1 MKVIKTLFLL
11 ALLFSFVSCN
21 KTGPSNAFSDN
32 DKQVII
38 DRETKTWE
46 YSKTK
51 ELDKLKE
58 ILADDYIGYFGRK
71 TMTQQDVIKSLQK
84 ATVRS
89 YELINIKVKAISK
102 DVAIIY
108 YLANQNGVSE
118 DGTLWVPKVA
128 AAATYVK
135 RNEIWYAVFY
145 QETILDK

>member
-1 MKVIKTLFLL
+1 MRNLFIIILSIWFFSCSSKTNSSEF
-11 ALLFSFVSCN
+11 
-21 KTGPSNAFSDN
+21 TEE
-32 DKQVII
+32 DKKEII
-38 DRETKTWE
+38 DREVKTWE

-51 ELDKLKE
+51 ELNKLKE
-58 ILADDYIGYFGRK
+58 ILADDYTGYFGKK
-71 TMTQQDVIKSLQK
+71 TMTQQDVISSLEK

-89 YELINIKVKAISK
+89 YELINVKVKPVTK

-135 RNEIWYAVFY
+135 RNGIWYSVFY
-145 QETILDK
+145 QETVLD